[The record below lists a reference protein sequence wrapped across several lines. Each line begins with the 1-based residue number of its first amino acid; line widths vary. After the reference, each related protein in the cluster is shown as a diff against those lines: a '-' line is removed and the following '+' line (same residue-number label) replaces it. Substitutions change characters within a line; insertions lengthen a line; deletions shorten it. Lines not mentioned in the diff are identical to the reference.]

1 MRKDENE
8 GDNNRIQDIERDERI
23 VIRNK
28 KKKKDNI
35 LESHFSVGSLDFL
48 IRCIGRNAENLV
60 RISSLLLGDIDLLLR
75 FRRRESR
82 SWHFL
87 LGWEREQVVDR

>member
-28 KKKKDNI
+28 KKKKI
-35 LESHFSVGSLDFL
+35 TYLRAIFL
-48 IRCIGRNAENLV
+48 
-60 RISSLLLGDIDLLLR
+60 
-75 FRRRESR
+75 
-82 SWHFL
+82 
-87 LGWEREQVVDR
+87 